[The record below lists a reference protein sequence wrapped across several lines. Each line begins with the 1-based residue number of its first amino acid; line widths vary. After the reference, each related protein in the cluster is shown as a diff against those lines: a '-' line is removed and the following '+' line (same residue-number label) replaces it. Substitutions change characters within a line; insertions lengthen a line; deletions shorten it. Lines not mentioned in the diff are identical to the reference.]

1 MVKIEHHIS
10 CLKPKIC
17 RLNWQDN
24 SPDESTESIQVK
36 LLYYDVYIYNRGQLP
51 ILEYRKPLTRVA
63 FGHQIK
69 LRSSQMR
76 IAVLFTIK
84 HFFLD

>member
-1 MVKIEHHIS
+1 MVKIGHHIS

-36 LLYYDVYIYNRGQLP
+36 LLYYDVYIYNRV
-51 ILEYRKPLTRVA
+51 ITNSRVP
-63 FGHQIK
+63 K
-69 LRSSQMR
+69 TTDLRG
-76 IAVLFTIK
+76 V
-84 HFFLD
+84 